1 MEMPDFKR
9 VIRGYEPEAVD
20 QAWAET
26 DRQLSE
32 ANAANKE
39 LRLQINNLREQ
50 NTEWGNRLKSYETM
64 ESDLRDALLSAQR
77 VANQIREEAN
87 KNAETLIKSARDE
100 SDAITSEANRL
111 AAEKKTEIEE
121 DLVEKRHEIIQ
132 LQEEIDALIIKK
144 DELQSLVEQGI
155 QHLEIVQNLLRDPSQ
170 TQTLFQQEKGS

>member
-1 MEMPDFKR
+1 MPDFKR

-26 DRQLSE
+26 DHQLSE

-77 VANQIREEAN
+77 VANQIREEAD
-87 KNAETLIKSARDE
+87 KHAETLIKSARDE
-100 SDAITSEANRL
+100 SDAIISEANRL
-111 AAEKKTEIEE
+111 AEERKTEMEA

-132 LQEEIDALIIKK
+132 LQEEIKALITKK
-144 DELQSLVEQGI
+144 DELQNLVEQSI
-155 QHLEIVQNLLRDPSQ
+155 QHLEIVQNLLGNPSQ
-170 TQTLFQQEKGS
+170 TQTLLQQEKGS

>member
-77 VANQIREEAN
+77 AANQIREEAN
-87 KNAETLIKSARDE
+87 QKAETLSKSARDE
-100 SDAITSEANRL
+100 SDAIIAEANRL
-111 AAEKKTEIEE
+111 AEERKTEIEA
-121 DLVEKRHEIIQ
+121 DLIEKKQEIFK
-132 LQEEIDALIIKK
+132 LQEEIQVLIIKRDK
-144 DELQSLVEQGI
+144 LRNLVEKSL
-155 QHLEIVQNLLRDPSQ
+155 QHFEIIQNLLGDPSKI
-170 TQTLFQQEKGS
+170 QTLLQQEKGS